1 MLITVYN
8 CLRLMDVCIWGTFSV
23 RQRQIKPFFNA
34 KSMTLL
40 HEALNIVK
48 DNVSI
53 LTEMLN
59 YYKPLAQWS

>member
-8 CLRLMDVCIWGTFSV
+8 GLRLMDVCIWGAFSV

-40 HEALNIVK
+40 HEALNK